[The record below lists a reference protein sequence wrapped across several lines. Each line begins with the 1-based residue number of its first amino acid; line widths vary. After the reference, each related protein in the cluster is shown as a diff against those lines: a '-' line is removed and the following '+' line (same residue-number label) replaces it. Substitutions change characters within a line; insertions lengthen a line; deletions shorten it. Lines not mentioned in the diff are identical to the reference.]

1 MSWFL
6 LPDDVSRLSS
16 YTSRFGNEPYH
27 LHQQSQ
33 HLVARVSDMP
43 RPAARHAPALG
54 SAHASATWSWA
65 TPRRAPVSAAEDTKV
80 RPLAPLVPAAPATDR
95 AERAQR
101 SDHGVALR
109 VPATVLRRM
118 SAAAQACGRSE
129 GDIWAEAAEEWLTR
143 YALDNE
149 PQPPTPAAAALSV
162 PRPARSWSAIDALLT
177 ELRASEVSQP
187 QPSLPAA

>member
-6 LPDDVSRLSS
+6 LPDDSSRLSS
-16 YTSRFGNEPYH
+16 FSSRFGNEPYH
-27 LHQQSQ
+27 LRPSQQ
-33 HLVARVSDMP
+33 HVAHVSSMP
-43 RPAARHAPALG
+43 RAGGRHAPTLG
-54 SAHASATWSWA
+54 SAHAAEVWSWA
-65 TPRRAPVSAAEDTKV
+65 APRPAPATVAEDTKV
-80 RPLAPLVPAAPATDR
+80 SPISPLVSAPATDR
-95 AERAQR
+95 
-101 SDHGVALR
+101 GVALR

-118 SAAAQACGRSE
+118 SAAAQASGRSE

-143 YALDNE
+143 YVLDNE

-187 QPSLPAA
+187 QPSFPAA

>member
-1 MSWFL
+1 MSWYL
-6 LPDDVSRLSS
+6 LPDDSARLSS
-16 YTSRFGNEPYH
+16 YIPRFGNEPYRPR
-27 LHQQSQ
+27 LSQ
-33 HLVARVSDMP
+33 HHVAHASDTSRSAGQ
-43 RPAARHAPALG
+43 RPPSLG
-54 SAHASATWSWA
+54 SAYTAEVWSWEA
-65 TPRRAPVSAAEDTKV
+65 PRRAPAPAVEDTKV
-80 RPLAPLVPAAPATDR
+80 QPLSPFASAPATDR
-95 AERAQR
+95 
-101 SDHGVALR
+101 GVALR

-118 SAAAQACGRSE
+118 AAAAHASGRNE

-143 YALDNE
+143 YTLDNE